1 MKRWMLNL
9 DKEISLLS
17 DGLCKVWYVMGVSDS
32 GETRFFFKGNLDV
45 DE

>member
-1 MKRWMLNL
+1 MLNL
-9 DKEISLLS
+9 DKELILLS
-17 DGLCKVWYVMGVSDS
+17 DGLCKTWYVMGVSDS

>member
-1 MKRWMLNL
+1 MLNL